1 MKYSRRKQLFKLD
14 CLETGYKN
22 EENMTVKQYVEAE
35 KNFGCIDKTFKWH
48 RDFVW
53 ELEKYI
59 ESYITIGE
67 YGKPDWKEIWI
78 HPRRVKSR

>member
-1 MKYSRRKQLFKLD
+1 MRHTRLKSLEKVNKCKYSKSIGNLKISDVRESLYGWKL
-14 CLETGYKN
+14 
-22 EENMTVKQYVEAE
+22 
-35 KNFGCIDKTFKWH
+35 DKTFKWH

-67 YGKPDWKEIWI
+67 YGKPGWKEIWI
-78 HPRRVKSR
+78 HPRRVKFR